1 MAKDPWPTIKES
13 LIKLRDHLTGFDDGE
28 EIITSKHDLWSI
40 KKLVVLRYY
49 LYPFFEILRNNG
61 YKKIHYVDLF
71 SGSGFLKIKEKIMPG
86 TPLVALLTT
95 KEFFENKKNYIFDEY
110 HLSDTNKKYVDAL
123 NERVKKLSGDI
134 PTTITAQ
141 QIDFSTAVDRI
152 FSGRSPR
159 FEDRKENAYLVVLDP
174 FGFQVDWEHLEKI
187 LKSGAVDVFITFPT
201 TMASW
206 NQNKEQSAP
215 ALTKMF
221 GSNDWVTCDS
231 EDAFLKMYCEKIEK
245 VPVVWKQFKTITLTV
260 RTSNGKYHL
269 ICATRS
275 PGAESVFSSMQE
287 KFDAADNELLSSVF
301 DAAVGGKLTLEDYFS
316 KSSSSSSSS
325 SV

>member
-1 MAKDPWPTIKES
+1 MAADPWPTIKES
-13 LIKLRDHLTGFDDGE
+13 LIKLRGHLSGFEDDDE
-28 EIITSKHDLWSI
+28 VITSKHDLWSI

-95 KEFFENKKNYIFDEY
+95 KEFFENKKNYVFDEY
-110 HLSDTNKKYVDAL
+110 HLSDNNKKYVVAL
-123 NERVKKLSGDI
+123 NERIKTLSGDI
-134 PTTITAQ
+134 PSSIDVQ
-141 QIDFSTAVDRI
+141 QLDFTSAVDQI
-152 FSGRSPR
+152 FSGRSPK
-159 FEDRKENAYLVVLDP
+159 FEERKENAYLVVLDP
-174 FGFQVDWEHLEKI
+174 FGFQIDWDHLTKI

-206 NQNKEQSAP
+206 NQNKEQSAES
-215 ALTKMF
+215 LTKMY
-221 GSNDWVTCDS
+221 GSNDWVTCQS

-245 VPVVWKQFKTITLTV
+245 VPVEWRQFKTTTLTV

-269 ICATRS
+269 ICASRS
-275 PGAESVFSSMQE
+275 PGAESVFSSMQK
-287 KFDAADNELLSSVF
+287 KFDAIDNDLLASVF
-301 DAAVGGKLTLEDYFS
+301 DAAVRGKQTMDDFFN
-316 KSSSSSSSS
+316 
-325 SV
+325 